1 MGKPREKPLIGVV
14 GGIASGKSTVAA
26 AFAKLGCAVIDA
38 DDIAHGLLE
47 DSGVREQIISLFGRD
62 ILDGDGWIDCA
73 LLAERAFRDAGE
85 LARLNGVLHPL
96 VLARTNEL
104 IEEYEQCDDVWG
116 IVLDMP
122 LLVEVGWAR
131 RCDRLVFVECRE
143 ELRIERAR
151 QSGFLDAEQIKIRE
165 KFQNSLDSKMRLAD
179 NVIDNNSG
187 FSALVKQ
194 VTTIFSSIE
203 KG

>member
-1 MGKPREKPLIGVV
+1 
-14 GGIASGKSTVAA
+14 
-26 AFAKLGCAVIDA
+26 
-38 DDIAHGLLE
+38 
-47 DSGVREQIISLFGRD
+47 
-62 ILDGDGWIDCA
+62 
-73 LLAERAFRDAGE
+73 
-85 LARLNGVLHPL
+85 
-96 VLARTNEL
+96 
-104 IEEYEQCDDVWG
+104 
-116 IVLDMP
+116 MP